1 MLVIYTGEE
10 MPNTIN
16 KSVFLAGPSSRP
28 GQDIE
33 SWRNDAIKI
42 LDDIGFDGVVFS
54 PEYREMKSDPK
65 AHDNFDYDNQ
75 VEWEEKYLNI
85 LIGAHWDKYLQSLI
99 NKPIIY

>member
-1 MLVIYTGEE
+1 